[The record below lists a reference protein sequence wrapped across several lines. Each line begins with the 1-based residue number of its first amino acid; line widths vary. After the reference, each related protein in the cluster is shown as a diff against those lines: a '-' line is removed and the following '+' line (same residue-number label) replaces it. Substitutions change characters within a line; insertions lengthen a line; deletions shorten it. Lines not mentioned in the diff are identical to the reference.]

1 MVLPT
6 WLAGSTIFTSSRS
19 TVPSLSGGPVALI
32 GADRSVGPSVATS
45 AVVLLPPGVFHGQP
59 RPEIFR

>member
-6 WLAGSTIFTSSRS
+6 WLAGSTVITSSRS
-19 TVPSLSGGPVALI
+19 TAPSLSGPVALI
-32 GADRSVGPSVATS
+32 GADLSVGPSVAKS

-59 RPEIFR
+59 RPEISC